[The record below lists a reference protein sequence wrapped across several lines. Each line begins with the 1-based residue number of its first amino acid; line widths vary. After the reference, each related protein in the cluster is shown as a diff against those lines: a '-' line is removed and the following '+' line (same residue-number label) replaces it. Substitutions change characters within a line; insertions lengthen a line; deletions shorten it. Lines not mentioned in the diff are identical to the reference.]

1 MAYFVPRRSR
11 SVPSSRMVKRLL
23 DAGATS
29 EWSARPLETK
39 GPIEGRMLERSL
51 RSGIVRQTD
60 KGTFWVDEERLAR
73 CRAKQLRFALIAVLG
88 VLLMFGI
95 LFILGEFP

>member
-1 MAYFVPRRSR
+1 MTAFVPHGSGN
-11 SVPSSRMVKRLL
+11 VPSTRLVKRLR

-39 GPIEGRMLERSL
+39 SPIEGRMLERSL
-51 RSGIVRQTD
+51 RSGVVRQTD

-73 CRAKQLRFALIAVLG
+73 CRTKQLRFALIAVLG